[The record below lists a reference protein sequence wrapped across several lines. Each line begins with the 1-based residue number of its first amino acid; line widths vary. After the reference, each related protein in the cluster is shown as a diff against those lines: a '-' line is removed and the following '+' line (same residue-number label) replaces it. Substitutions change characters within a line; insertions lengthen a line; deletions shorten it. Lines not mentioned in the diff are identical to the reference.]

1 MTTLFRT
8 LLLTSVLLLTAC
20 GTRLDGTYVDGMG
33 LTGYTFKTSGKA
45 YFEALGIESEFS
57 YEIDDD
63 RVKLHK
69 PDGDLIL
76 KLEKDGTLQ
85 GPLGIIYTKKKQ

>member
-1 MTTLFRT
+1 MTILFRT
-8 LLLTSVLLLTAC
+8 LLLTFALLLTAC
-20 GTRLDGTYVDGMG
+20 GAKLDGTYVDGMN
-33 LTGYTFKTSGKA
+33 LTSYTFKSSGKA
-45 YFEALGIESEFS
+45 YFSALGVESEYS

-76 KLEKDGTLQ
+76 KIEADGTLQ
-85 GPLGIIYTKKKQ
+85 GPLGIIYTKKQ